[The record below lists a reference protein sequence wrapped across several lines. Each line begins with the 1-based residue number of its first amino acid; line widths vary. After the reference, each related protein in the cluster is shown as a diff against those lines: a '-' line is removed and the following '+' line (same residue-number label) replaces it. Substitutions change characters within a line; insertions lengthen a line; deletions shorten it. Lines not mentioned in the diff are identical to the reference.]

1 MAPRLHRPRR
11 WKRSPAR
18 PEVQST
24 RSPGTPLS
32 WHPALLAPR
41 SPGMPL
47 FGDGGCVGQG
57 KTPSPVPPVGPGQRV
72 PGTGAPPSPA
82 RTPRAVTHRGL
93 GRLGKA
99 PLLFLRPRGTFTLRA
114 RSAVGSSSPPNTR
127 APRCPPRGTVTGVAP
142 CPVSWPRPEN
152 AGSSGIPSTPGKL
165 RHAEGQPCPS
175 GSSPRGRSR
184 RGVRVSQALGKP
196 RSICP
201 CESLGES
208 AERPAG

>member
-1 MAPRLHRPRR
+1 MGKGLRERWRRGCIGRAGGNAAQLDPKSRAPALLAPH
-11 WKRSPAR
+11 
-18 PEVQST
+18 
-24 RSPGTPLS
+24 SPGTPLS
-32 WHPALLAPR
+32 WNPALVACRCL
-41 SPGMPL
+41 GT
-47 FGDGGCVGQG
+47 GGCVGQG

-72 PGTGAPPSPA
+72 PGTGAAPSPA

-93 GRLGKA
+93 GRLEKA

-114 RSAVGSSSPPNTR
+114 RSAVGSSSPPPNTR

-175 GSSPRGRSR
+175 GSSPRGRS
-184 RGVRVSQALGKP
+184 
-196 RSICP
+196 IYP

-208 AERPAG
+208 AERPAR